1 MVVILLVTTFERN
14 PWCRIRTSAKPA
26 YELFYLGPPND
37 SKLRRMIVGC
47 EEKARGTILDES
59 RH

>member
-1 MVVILLVTTFERN
+1 MTFERN
-14 PWCRIRTSAKPA
+14 PWCRIRSSAKPA

-37 SKLRRMIVGC
+37 SKLRRMIVGF
-47 EEKARGTILDES
+47 EEKARGTILDEL